1 MKLFGNIDKV
11 AAKRIA
17 LLIIGLLIVIA
28 IPLYFCMRSNTHTM
42 VQRHNSRVSPLI
54 MIPGSSAGQ
63 NRFDRLVAKL
73 NAGPSGSKK
82 HSYMK
87 MKVYNSGK
95 ITYTGSIASG
105 DNEPIVVI
113 AFQNNHDGYSNIKK
127 QARMFNKAFRVLSEQ
142 YKFNNFKAF
151 GHSNGGLVWTYWLEH
166 YYNTYSDQIR
176 IKRLMTL
183 GTPYNF
189 SETSTENKTQMFN
202 DFLKYKKRLPDNLIV
217 YSLMG
222 TETYDSDGLVPEGS
236 VEAGKY
242 IYQKQVAHFTMMTV
256 TGKDAQHSSLPQ
268 NNQVVAVIQENLL
281 DSQQPANHV
290 RNRKRTNKKNINNDQ
305 NTVENNND
313 D

>member
-1 MKLFGNIDKV
+1 MKFFENLNQRAV
-11 AAKRIA
+11 RV
-17 LLIIGLLIVIA
+17 LSVLILVLTIVIA
-28 IPLYFCMRSNTHTM
+28 VPLYFCIRSNTHVM
-42 VQRHNSRVSPLI
+42 VQRHNSTVSPLI

-73 NAGPSGSKK
+73 NGGPSSSKK

-87 MKVYNSGK
+87 MKVYNNGK
-95 ITYTGSIASG
+95 ITYTGSIANG
-105 DNEPIVVI
+105 DNEPIIVV

-127 QARMFNKAFRVLSEQ
+127 QARMFNKAFNVLTEQ
-142 YKFNNFKAF
+142 YKFNNFKGF

-166 YYNTYSDQIR
+166 YYSNYSDQIR

-189 SETSTENKTQMFN
+189 SETSAANQTQMFS
-202 DFLKYKKRLPDNLIV
+202 DFLKLKKKLPDNLIV

-256 TGKDAQHSSLPQ
+256 TGRDAQHSSLPQ
-268 NNQVVAVIQENLL
+268 NNQVVQMIEDNLL
-281 DSQQPANHV
+281 DSPQSTNHS
-290 RNRKRTNKKNINNDQ
+290 RNQKHTGKKNVVNNQ
-305 NTVENNND
+305 NTNDNNGD
-313 D
+313 

>member
-1 MKLFGNIDKV
+1 MKLFGNIDKA

-17 LLIIGLLIVIA
+17 LLIIVLLIVIV

-166 YYNTYSDQIR
+166 YYSSYSDQIR

-189 SETSTENKTQMFN
+189 AETSAGNKTQMFN
-202 DFLKYKKRLPDNLIV
+202 DFLKYKKRLPENLVV

-242 IYQKQVAHFTMMTV
+242 IYQKQVSHFTTMTV
-256 TGKDAQHSSLPQ
+256 TGKDAEHSSLPQ
-268 NNQVVAVIQENLL
+268 NNQVVQVIQENLL

-290 RNRKRTNKKNINNDQ
+290 RNRKRTNKKNINNNQ
-305 NTVENNND
+305 STVENNND